1 MNVSPAIVS
10 TANVSTADV
19 IKLIPS
25 ESSVL
30 YKSNGVII
38 IKNGRIIFEI
48 LRKMCHQKG
57 SS

>member
-1 MNVSPAIVS
+1 MSTANVS

-38 IKNGRIIFEI
+38 IKNGRI

>member
-1 MNVSPAIVS
+1 MS
-10 TANVSTADV
+10 TANVSTVDV

-57 SS
+57 CS